1 MINTILCDTNLC
13 DFRKSCTYLQQGFRS
28 WGKEWREDI
37 ARQICTA
44 VQLHPSYVQQL
55 AWLTL
60 LNTQQTA
67 TEETLQLG
75 IDDLINE
82 NAALFIQ
89 QTEQLTPYQMNF
101 LYAMLDGVDTD
112 FGKAEI
118 REQYQLGA
126 YSNIARVK
134 GALIEK
140 ELIDTQT
147 KNKVLFADPVFALWL
162 RKNMR

>member
-1 MINTILCDTNLC
+1 
-13 DFRKSCTYLQQGFRS
+13 
-28 WGKEWREDI
+28 
-37 ARQICTA
+37 
-44 VQLHPSYVQQL
+44 
-55 AWLTL
+55 
-60 LNTQQTA
+60 
-67 TEETLQLG
+67 
-75 IDDLINE
+75 
-82 NAALFIQ
+82 
-89 QTEQLTPYQMNF
+89 MNF

-147 KNKVLFADPVFALWL
+147 KNKVLFADPVFALWF
-162 RKNMR
+162 RKNIR